1 VQGLNYNIKLFIIG
15 RVFLFGLV
23 KFLTKIS
30 YMMMFL
36 TNTPPIPIPEVSYFT
51 LNTLVKS
58 GNHIIRAFVI
68 FFLTS
73 ANALLAHLF
82 YWNSS
87 YYETICDKR
96 YDGATSLDETMIESR
111 KLKKNMNLMN
121 ILRFRLI
128 YNRLYFLNSLTWH
141 YKA

>member
-1 VQGLNYNIKLFIIG
+1 
-15 RVFLFGLV
+15 
-23 KFLTKIS
+23 
-30 YMMMFL
+30 MMFL

-82 YWNSS
+82 YWNLS
-87 YYETICDKR
+87 YFETIRDKR
-96 YDGATSLDETMIESR
+96 YDGATSLDETMIKNR
-111 KLKKNMNLMN
+111 KPKKNMNLMN

>member
-1 VQGLNYNIKLFIIG
+1 
-15 RVFLFGLV
+15 
-23 KFLTKIS
+23 
-30 YMMMFL
+30 MMFL

-73 ANALLAHLF
+73 ANALLTHLL

-87 YYETICDKR
+87 YFETIRDKR
-96 YDGATSLDETMIESR
+96 YDGATSLDETIIKSR
-111 KLKKNMNLMN
+111 KPKKYMNLMN